1 MAEKAAQ
8 NGASQ
13 DPYIAEKN
21 KQTAE
26 ALQHRPDTPMALF
39 KLFRDKLRSRGTR
52 GMVGLQRI
60 FKVMDDD
67 NSGSLSVR
75 EFTKAC
81 NDFKVGI
88 SE

>member
-1 MAEKAAQ
+1 
-8 NGASQ
+8 
-13 DPYIAEKN
+13 
-21 KQTAE
+21 
-26 ALQHRPDTPMALF
+26 MALF

-81 NDFKVGI
+81 KDFKVGI